1 MDTQDGRWPRLWEI
15 FHEALEKP
23 APERGGFL
31 ESACAG
37 DAELRREI
45 EELLLAHEASG
56 GGFLSGDPAGRPLA
70 DPAERTLGARI
81 GRYRILSI
89 IGEGGM
95 GVVYEAEQEE
105 PIRRRVALKLIK
117 VGMDTREVVA
127 RFESERQ
134 ALALMSH
141 PNIARVLDVG
151 ATEEG
156 RPYFVMELV
165 SGVPITEYA
174 DRQRLSVRE
183 RLELFVLVCHA
194 VQHAHQKG
202 IIHRDIKP
210 ANVLVSLEEGKPVPK
225 VIDFGVAKAIEQ
237 RLTERSLYTEQ
248 GRILGTP
255 EYMSPEQ
262 AEMGPDIDTRT
273 DIYSLG
279 VLLYEILTGSLPFDF
294 RNASYTDIQ
303 RKIRSE
309 DPPRPSARLSLAGE
323 ESDRMARDRGT
334 ERAALR
340 REVKGELDWI
350 VMRALE
356 KDRALRYATASE
368 LAADLERSLRHEPIQ
383 AGPPTASYRVKKFV
397 RRHKIGVAATAAIA
411 ALLVGFAITMSLQS
425 ARIARALKRAD
436 LERAKAERV
445 SIFLVDLF
453 RVSDPSEAR
462 GNSISAREILDRGST
477 RIAAELRREPEVQ
490 AALMETMGRV
500 YRNLGLYGTATSLLE
515 QSLRVRRGALGDRH
529 PDVARSLFELGV
541 SLEKKG
547 ELDRAETLLAT
558 TLAFQ
563 RETLGENH
571 SDVADTLQALGVVRH
586 TKGDYAAAEE
596 RYNQALAI
604 RRALVGDQAAP
615 IARTLA
621 RLGGV
626 AQSRGDFAGAERLYR
641 ETLEMERRAQGPD
654 HPDTLAVQ
662 VSVAS
667 ALHRQG
673 KYEESERHHREVLA
687 ARRRV
692 LGPEHPEV
700 AVSLN
705 GLAAML
711 YDKGDS
717 AAAEPLYRQ
726 ALAIQRKAL
735 GPEHPDVARTLGN
748 LGLALQE
755 KRDWK
760 SAEALYRQAL
770 AINRKLFG
778 QEHWTTGTN
787 LNNLGLMF
795 HEKGDYVRAEDL
807 FRQALAMHKSLFGE
821 AHPSVGFGLNN
832 LARLLHDKGDLAA
845 AEPLYRQGL
854 ALRRKALRDGHPE
867 IAASLTGLGRLLN
880 DRRAP
885 SEAQPLLR
893 EALAIRRQSLAP
905 QDWRIFETEG
915 YLGASLAGLGRFA
928 EAEPLL
934 ETAYRRIRDRR
945 GEKDLR
951 TRQARERLVSLF
963 RRWGRQEK
971 LAALQSESGG

>member
-1 MDTQDGRWPRLWEI
+1 MDTKDGRWPRLWEI

-23 APERGGFL
+23 APERAGFL
-31 ESACAG
+31 EATCAG
-37 DAELRREI
+37 DAGLRCEV
-45 EELLLAHEASG
+45 EELLAAHEASG
-56 GGFLSGDPAGRPLA
+56 GKFLSGDSAGGPLA
-70 DPAERTLGARI
+70 DPAERALGARI
-81 GRYRILSI
+81 GRYRLVSI

-95 GVVYEAEQEE
+95 GVVYQAEQEE

-141 PNIARVLDVG
+141 ANIAHVLDGG

-165 SGVPITEYA
+165 LGVPITEYA
-174 DRQRLSVRE
+174 DRQRLTVRE
-183 RLELFVLVCHA
+183 RLELFLPVCHA

-309 DPPRPSARLSLAGE
+309 DPPRPSARLSVAGE
-323 ESDRMARDRGT
+323 ELDGMARDRGT
-334 ERAALR
+334 DRASLR

-350 VMRALE
+350 VMKALE

-383 AGPPTASYRVKKFV
+383 AGPPTATYRIKKFV

-411 ALLVGFAITMSLQS
+411 VLLVGFGITMSFQS
-425 ARIARALKRAD
+425 ARIARALRRAD
-436 LERAKAERV
+436 LEREKAERV
-445 SIFLVDLF
+445 STFLVDLF

-462 GNSISAREILDRGST
+462 GNTVSAREILDRGSS
-477 RIAAELRREPEVQ
+477 RIAAELQREPEVQ

-515 QSLRVRRGALGDRH
+515 RTLEVRRRAFGERNET
-529 PDVARSLFELGV
+529 VARSLLELGV
-541 SLEKKG
+541 ALERKG
-547 ELDRAETLLAT
+547 DLDRAETLLEEA
-558 TLAFQ
+558 LAIQ
-563 RETLGENH
+563 RSVLGEAH
-571 SDVADTLQALGVVRH
+571 GDVADTLHALGIVRH
-586 TKGDYAAAEE
+586 TKGDYSGAEN
-596 RYNQALAI
+596 RLRRALAI
-604 RRALVGDQAAP
+604 RKALPGDQSAP
-615 IARTLA
+615 IAQTLA
-621 RLGGV
+621 RLGGI

-641 ETLEMERRAQGPD
+641 EALETNRRTQGPD

-662 VSVAS
+662 LNVAS

-673 KYEESERHHREVLA
+673 KYEESERHHREVLG
-687 ARRRV
+687 ARKRV

-711 YDKGDS
+711 YDKGD
-717 AAAEPLYRQ
+717 AAAESVYRE

-735 GPEHPDVARTLGN
+735 GSEHPDVARTLNN

-755 KRDWK
+755 KRDWAG
-760 SAEALYRQAL
+760 AEGLYGQAL
-770 AINRKLFG
+770 AINRRLFG
-778 QEHWTTGTN
+778 QEHWTVGGN

-795 HEKGDYVRAEDL
+795 HEKGDYSRAEDL
-807 FRQALAMHKSLFGE
+807 FRQALAMHRKLFGG

-832 LARLLHDKGDLAA
+832 LARLLNDKGDLAA

-854 ALRRKALRDGHPE
+854 ALRRKALRAGHPE

-880 DRRAP
+880 DQGAP
-885 SEAQPLLR
+885 SEAEPLLR

-915 YLGASLAGLGRFA
+915 YLGASFAGLGRFT

-934 ETAYRRIRDRR
+934 STAYRRIRDRR
-945 GEKDLR
+945 GETDLR
-951 TRQARERLVSLF
+951 TRQARERLADF
-963 RRWGRQEK
+963 YRRAGHKEK
-971 LAALQSESGG
+971 LAVLRAEPGR